1 MLYQGLSVLGRLS
14 ITPNK
19 YFFTNRKKFTYISPR
34 NAGTRHDSVCYN
46 YSNLKLHMEEI
57 HNPRSPKY
65 LVSDEGVNCQKTV
78 LTAYRR
84 DRGEI

>member
-1 MLYQGLSVLGRLS
+1 MD
-14 ITPNK
+14 
-19 YFFTNRKKFTYISPR
+19 RKKFTYVSPR
-34 NAGTRHDSVCYN
+34 HAGTRHDSVCYN
-46 YSNLKLHMEEI
+46 VSNLKLHMEEI